1 MGFTNSDFARNIDDR
16 RNTSWHVSML
26 GSGVVSQL
34 LKKQQ
39 IVTLSTIEAEYVTT
53 TSCAYQAIWL
63 RKILEELHFKQERPT
78 SIFCDNSSV
87 IKLSKNHIIHG
98 RNKHIDMKYHF
109 LCDLTKDGIIDLIF
123 CRSEYQIA
131 NLFTKSL
138 KLASYVKFRKL
149 LGVCKLEDL
158 V

>member
-1 MGFTNSDFARNIDDR
+1 
-16 RNTSWHVSML
+16 
-26 GSGVVSQL
+26 
-34 LKKQQ
+34 
-39 IVTLSTIEAEYVTT
+39 
-53 TSCAYQAIWL
+53 
-63 RKILEELHFKQERPT
+63 
-78 SIFCDNSSV
+78 
-87 IKLSKNHIIHG
+87 
-98 RNKHIDMKYHF
+98 MKYHF
-109 LCDLTKDGIIDLIF
+109 LRDLTEDGIIDLIF